1 MSDDELSEGSSDGEG
16 DENDLSAAQTSFLI
30 DVIKGAK
37 YKSVSRCKMRNKAK
51 LEQHRTTEDAA
62 LGKDETEVVP

>member
-16 DENDLSAAQTSFLI
+16 DENDLSAAQTNFLI
-30 DVIKGAK
+30 DVIKGGK

-51 LEQHRTTEDAA
+51 MEQHRTT
-62 LGKDETEVVP
+62 